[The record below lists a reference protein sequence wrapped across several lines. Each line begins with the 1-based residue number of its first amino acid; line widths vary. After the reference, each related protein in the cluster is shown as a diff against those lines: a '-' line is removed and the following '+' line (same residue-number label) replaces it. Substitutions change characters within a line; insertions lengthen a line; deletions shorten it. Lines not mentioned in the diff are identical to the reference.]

1 MWHTHLS
8 IQLSMQ
14 PQAFFEKYAQWAM
27 EQQQKY
33 GIPASVIL
41 AQAAIESSWGES
53 KTYKLSH
60 NMFGIHA
67 TKGWIDS
74 GKPYIVRDDMG
85 MVEFCQ
91 YGKDEESFE
100 HHSRFLMENK
110 RYAKCFTY
118 SSDDHASWAQAICDA
133 GYAYRPPENPN
144 RYAKTIESIIS
155 SNHLE
160 KYDQMALADAQTK
173 GFQIGYMR
181 SNPGEFEVSLAQED
195 QQVSVTAGN
204 YSFPISG
211 DLVMTDGLGKDATS
225 YRGHTHNGIDLRANY
240 VNVLATEDEG
250 KVVGV
255 GSDAT
260 SGKYVIVVY
269 DRPDG
274 SKWRVSYCHLSEQK
288 VAVGDSVSAGQ
299 TIGVSGN
306 SGNSTG
312 PHLHLTVK
320 HQGAGQTKFE
330 AVDPL
335 GYLAEIAVAG
345 QLEGTV
351 TKKDTGEDLLAEY
364 KEKIQ
369 IENGVRRQAEAV
381 KDDQNLLAN
390 ISQSNDPTDWLALLM
405 AGNGSEGLSQGGG
418 FHDLISTL
426 FMGVIALAM
435 QLDRGEFSQ
444 QGSSQKLVPALSDS
458 KEDQQLVI
466 DRRRNGADVAA
477 LRQNASLNF
486 DIGYPDEQQTNSV
499 RLA

>member
-1 MWHTHLS
+1 
-8 IQLSMQ
+8 MQ

-33 GIPASVIL
+33 GIPASVTL

-53 KTYKLSH
+53 NTYKFTN

-74 GKPYIVRDDMG
+74 GKPYVIRDDMG
-85 MVEFCQ
+85 MVKFCK
-91 YGKDEESFE
+91 YGSDAESFE

-118 SSDDHASWAQAICDA
+118 GSDDHANWAQAICEA

-144 RYAKTIESIIS
+144 RYANTIESIINS
-155 SNHLE
+155 HHLE
-160 KYDQMALADAQTK
+160 KYDQMAIAEAQEK
-173 GFQIGYMR
+173 GIQVGYMR
-181 SNPGEFEVSLAQED
+181 DNPGEFRVSLAQGHQE
-195 QQVSVTAGN
+195 VTVMPGN
-204 YSFPISG
+204 YSFPLAG
-211 DLVMTDGLGKDATS
+211 ELVMSDGFGKDPTS
-225 YRGHTHNGIDLRANY
+225 YRDHTHNGIDLRANY
-240 VNVLATEDEG
+240 VDVLATEDDG
-250 KVVGV
+250 KVIGV

-274 SKWRVSYCHLSEQK
+274 SKWRVSYCHLSEQS
-288 VAVGDSVSAGQ
+288 VAVGDTVSAGMKV
-299 TIGVSGN
+299 GVSGN
-306 SGNSTG
+306 TGNSTG

-320 HQGAGQTKFE
+320 HQEAGQTSFKDVE
-330 AVDPL
+330 PL

-351 TKKDTGEDLLAEY
+351 TKKGTGEDVLAEH
-364 KEKIQ
+364 KEKFQ
-369 IENGVRRQAEAV
+369 IEDGFRRQAEAV
-381 KDDQNLLAN
+381 QDNDNLLAN
-390 ISQSNDPTDWLALLM
+390 ISKSKDPKDWLALLM
-405 AGNGSEGLSQGGG
+405 AGNSTDGMSQGGG

-444 QGSSQKLVPALSDS
+444 QESNQKAAPALTDS

-466 DRRRNGADVAA
+466 ERRRNGADVAV

-486 DIGYPDEQQTNSV
+486 DIDYPEEQQANSV

>member
-1 MWHTHLS
+1 
-8 IQLSMQ
+8 
-14 PQAFFEKYAQWAM
+14 M

-33 GIPASVIL
+33 GIPASVTL
-41 AQAAIESSWGES
+41 AQAAIESSWGEG
-53 KTYKLSH
+53 KTYKLAN

-100 HHSRFLMENK
+100 HHSRFLMENQ
-110 RYAKCFTY
+110 RYSRCFTY
-118 SSDDHASWAQAICDA
+118 ASDDHAHWAQAICDA
-133 GYAYRPPENPN
+133 GYAYRPPDNPN
-144 RYAKTIESIIS
+144 RYANTIEAII
-155 SNHLE
+155 NGNNLGR
-160 KYDQMALADAQTK
+160 YDQMAIADAHEK
-173 GFQIGYMR
+173 GIEIGYMR
-181 SNPGEFEVSLAQED
+181 GHEGEFNVSLARD
-195 QQVSVTAGN
+195 DHGYTVKPGK
-204 YSFPISG
+204 YSFPLAG
-211 DLVMTDGLGKDATS
+211 NELVASSLFGNRIAPTEGASTNHG
-225 YRGHTHNGIDLRANY
+225 GIDLRANY
-240 VNVLATEDEG
+240 EDVFATEDGG

-255 GSDAT
+255 SSDSK
-260 SGKYVIVVY
+260 SGKYVIVAY

-274 SKWRVSYCHLSEQK
+274 SQWKVSYCHLSEQC
-288 VAVGDSVSAGQ
+288 VAVGDMVTAGMK
-299 TIGVSGN
+299 IGVSGN
-306 SGNSTG
+306 TGVGTG
-312 PHLHLTVK
+312 PHLHLTVRHK
-320 HQGAGQTKFE
+320 DAGSDEFKK
-330 AVDPL
+330 VDPL

-351 TKKDTGEDLLAEY
+351 TKKDTGEDLLAEH

-390 ISQSNDPTDWLALLM
+390 ISQSNDPKDWLAMLM

-418 FHDLISTL
+418 FHDLISAL

-444 QGSSQKLVPALSDS
+444 QGSVQKLTPALSDS

-486 DIGYPDEQQTNSV
+486 DIGYPDEQQSNSV